1 MFSCLYRGGITI
13 PILSRTSFFRCVH
26 SYLPSMGHGRGRM
39 NPTNGHYN
47 DKDPAVEMIMRRLKK
62 LASGALCDSDK
73 AHQQIASTSEQ
84 PELREYAGLRLMCP
98 SSMKLRNPIPKCYA
112 NMSVRDGGKSNV
124 MVGIARTV
132 QLTRPNDFLA
142 VLYGLSQTSRHD
154 VLVVNTGGSTRAVAG
169 GLFSEEAARRGLS
182 GIVVD
187 GPIRDVDDLSPD
199 IRVYSTMI
207 SPYAGTVQHPG
218 DGIDVTPVICGGV
231 VVNPGDIIFGDA
243 DGVLVGSAKTFSDCL
258 HEAENIMS
266 VEEHLIDGMKLGV
279 SLHSMM
285 NFNEHMMSRKEGKVS
300 SLEFK
305 DRNTIKF
312 TGLDPIHLS

>member
-1 MFSCLYRGGITI
+1 
-13 PILSRTSFFRCVH
+13 
-26 SYLPSMGHGRGRM
+26 MGHGRGRM
-39 NPTNGHYN
+39 NPTHGHHD
-47 DKDPAVEMIMRRLKK
+47 DKDPTVEMIMRRLKN

-73 AHQQIASTSEQ
+73 AHQQIALTSDQ
-84 PELREYAGLRLMCP
+84 AELREYAGLRLMCP
-98 SSMKLRNPIPKCYA
+98 TSMKLRNPAPRYHTK
-112 NMSVRDGGKSNV
+112 MSESNVGKSNV

-142 VLYGLSQTSRHD
+142 VLYALSETSRD
-154 VLVVNTGGSTRAVAG
+154 NVLVVNTGGSTRAVAG
-169 GLFSEEAARRGLS
+169 SLFSEEAARRGIS

-187 GPIRDVDDLSPD
+187 GPIRDVDHLSPD
-199 IRVYSTMI
+199 VCVYSTMI

-218 DGIDVTPVICGGV
+218 DGIDVASVICGGV

-243 DGVLVGSAKTFSDCL
+243 DGVLVGSAKTFSVCL
-258 HEAENIMS
+258 HEAENIVS
-266 VEEHLIDGMKLGV
+266 VEEHLIEGMKLGV

-285 NFNEHMMSRKEGKVS
+285 NFEEHLKLRKEGKES